1 VYLLSQ
7 EALRSGRVGPRLEKA
22 TGLVFLLGFGKNLCM
37 NTSLR
42 TQVAREDRLQKRN
55 PFSSLE
61 LRFPSFG
68 GLRGIRKEHLQGT
81 ELGSYIKC
89 PGIRRAPAR
98 DDCS

>member
-1 VYLLSQ
+1 MAAKLATDHTLHH
-7 EALRSGRVGPRLEKA
+7 SGYSE
-22 TGLVFLLGFGKNLCM
+22 
-37 NTSLR
+37 SLR